1 MQNPP
6 RIWLNYRPVRIGW
19 VVPDHDPAVLVT
31 VAALSSCLWGGRFH
45 PVIPMHDDAELSER
59 LIEIFAVDVLIPV
72 LNTDATR
79 AFIERY
85 PQLAMK
91 RWHDNIFNQ
100 RKSEFADIRH
110 VLRRMTA
117 QQDKQTESKLV
128 LPTWEEADDLLF
140 RN

>member
-1 MQNPP
+1 
-6 RIWLNYRPVRIGW
+6 
-19 VVPDHDPAVLVT
+19 
-31 VAALSSCLWGGRFH
+31 
-45 PVIPMHDDAELSER
+45 MHDDAELSER

-79 AFIERY
+79 AFIERF
-85 PQLAMK
+85 PHLAMQ

-100 RKSEFADIRH
+100 RKCEFADIRH